1 MRVTKLIREY
11 VEKTVSEKFDKQT
24 SPEEIKLKEVEKT
37 IANFVSEVNQQV
49 EEIIDKAIAN
59 FLLATELPE
68 DIKDT
73 IVNKKPNTIGY
84 RIYNTD
90 IDCKARARRTER
102 NKTRDEAIE
111 NILLTLELGG
121 TKADLDRM
129 IAELK

>member
-24 SPEEIKLKEVEKT
+24 SSEEIKLKEVEKKMAT
-37 IANFVSEVNQQV
+37 FVTEVNQQV
-49 EEIIDKAIAN
+49 EEVIDKAIAN

-73 IVNKKPNTIGY
+73 IVNEKPNTIGY
-84 RIYNTD
+84 HTYNTD

-102 NKTRDEAIE
+102 NKARDKAIE

-129 IAELK
+129 IAEL

>member
-11 VEKTVSEKFDKQT
+11 IEKTVSEKFDKQT
-24 SPEEIKLKEVEKT
+24 SPEEIKLKEVEKK
-37 IANFVSEVNQQV
+37 IATFVSEVNQQV
-49 EEIIDKAIAN
+49 EEVIDKAIAN
-59 FLLATELPE
+59 FLLATKLPE

-84 RIYNTD
+84 RTYNTD
-90 IDCKARARRTER
+90 IDCKARTRRTER

-129 IAELK
+129 IAELQ